1 MGSFLK
7 EYFNLSNL
15 EQKGVIAFISLI
27 IFIVLIPKFY
37 QIFKTPEIQSST
49 EFEKWV
55 ATFSIEDEKEKL
67 SKNESRDLHLE
78 TTEKTKKAP
87 TPTKLFSFNPNTVSK
102 ENLIKL
108 GIQEKTAETF
118 IKFRNSG
125 AKFYKKEDF
134 KNVYGISDEDYKRLE
149 NYIIIP
155 KDTAYEKDKK
165 PKKVYEAKKVA
176 IKLELNEADSADFIK
191 LSGIGPVFASRIVK
205 YREKLGG
212 YLNKNQLMEVY
223 GMTDTLYQ
231 KIDSFLVLNAEIIQK
246 INLNSADFK
255 TMIAHPYIDYNT
267 TNSILK
273 YRDQNGN
280 FERVEDLKLLYS
292 LDEKTIE
299 KIKPYLTTHE

>member
-7 EYFNLSNL
+7 EYFNLSNI

-27 IFIVLIPKFY
+27 IIIVLVPKFY
-37 QIFKTPEIQSST
+37 QIFKTPQIESST
-49 EFEKWV
+49 DFEKWA
-55 ATFSIEDEKEKL
+55 ATFSTEENNQLL
-67 SKNESRDLHLE
+67 SKNESRNLHIE
-78 TTEKTKKAP
+78 SIEKTKEHNP
-87 TPTKLFSFNPNTVSK
+87 SFILYSFNPNTVSK
-102 ENLIKL
+102 ENLIEL
-108 GIQEKTAETF
+108 GIKEKTAETF

-149 NYIIIP
+149 NYIVIP
-155 KDTAYEKDKK
+155 KDTAYQIDKK
-165 PKKVYEAKKVA
+165 PKKDYEDKVA
-176 IKLELNEADSADFIK
+176 LKLELNFADSADFIK

-212 YLNKNQLMEVY
+212 YLNKSQLMEVY
-223 GMTDTLYQ
+223 GITDTLYQ
-231 KIDSFLVLNAEIIQK
+231 KIDSFLLLDTKNIQK
-246 INLNSADFK
+246 INLNTADFK
-255 TMIAHPYIDYNT
+255 TFINHPYIDYNV

-280 FERVEDLKLLYS
+280 FERIEDLKLLYS

-299 KIKPYLTTHE
+299 KIKPYLTIHE